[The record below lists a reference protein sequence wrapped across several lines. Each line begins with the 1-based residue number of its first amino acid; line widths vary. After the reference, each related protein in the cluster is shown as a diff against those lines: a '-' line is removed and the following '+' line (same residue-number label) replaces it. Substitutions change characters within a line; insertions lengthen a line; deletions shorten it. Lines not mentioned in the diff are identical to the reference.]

1 MLSMFSKTKTETKHR
16 IKKTHKK
23 TKKENET
30 KKESETESKSET
42 QKNSI
47 IELTKMDYFNYVNKI
62 NENKYNT
69 FIIFLCK
76 DLVSQLKELEKT
88 LKIKIPQKI
97 IDSFKGNK
105 EEINDFYIGDKNIIL
120 VGFKHNNSCNE
131 KNMYES
137 AAILGK
143 KLNDTDKKYL
153 VVLNNLSN
161 PEITSIISGL
171 MYGLYKFTKYNK
183 TKLKIPQ
190 IDFYNNDNIK
200 NDTKENN
207 NKTEKLIKESIKIN
221 EIQCEI
227 RDLVNEPVNILNSIT
242 YLNHIQSSLKSL
254 SSLSTSSSSTSLK
267 NKNIKITVLDEKELK
282 KQGLNLILAVN
293 KGSKNPPMLCIIEYN
308 GLGLDKSIEK
318 SNENICLVGKGVM
331 FDTGG
336 INIKTGDFYDM
347 KEDMAGSAVVY
358 GVIKALAELK
368 VKKNVIG
375 LLPIVE
381 NNVDGDSI
389 HPGDV
394 IKSYSGKT
402 VEILNTDAEGRLILA
417 DSMSY
422 TKKYNPK
429 VLIDIATLTGQEADI
444 FDNLASAVF
453 GNDKDLI
460 ETIIKCG
467 MKENEKFWQLPLWDE
482 TIESMESTT
491 ADLRNMNEGYGDTI
505 SAAGFLSKFIP
516 NHKSNKTKKND
527 KSDKSNKKIKWL
539 HLDTAGVSYYLTD
552 SKTRFSG
559 ATGETFRTLVKYLI
573 DF

>member
-1 MLSMFSKTKTETKHR
+1 MLSMFSKTESKHK
-16 IKKTHKK
+16 IKK
-23 TKKENET
+23 ET
-30 KKESETESKSET
+30 KKETQKEIKKTLKKPLKKVENELKKETELKKE
-42 QKNSI
+42 KI
-47 IELTKMDYFNYVNKI
+47 FVIELTRMDYFNYVNKI
-62 NENKYNT
+62 NESKYDT

-88 LKIKIPQKI
+88 LKIKIPQTI
-97 IDSFKGNK
+97 INSFKGK
-105 EEINDFYIGDKNIIL
+105 KDEINDFYVGDKNIIL
-120 VGFKHNNSCNE
+120 VGFKHNNMCNE

-137 AAILGK
+137 ACILGK
-143 KLNDTDKKYL
+143 KLNDTDKNYL
-153 VVLNNLSN
+153 VIINNLIN
-161 PEITSIISGL
+161 TEITSIISGL
-171 MYGLYKFTKYNK
+171 MYGIYKFTKYNK
-183 TKLKIPQ
+183 TKLKIPS
-190 IDFYNNDNIK
+190 IDFYSDD
-200 NDTKENN
+200 NDTKNDD
-207 NKTEKLIKESIKIN
+207 KTEKIIKETIKIN

-242 YLNHIQSSLKSL
+242 YLNHIQNSLKSF
-254 SSLSTSSSSTSLK
+254 SSSSLTSSTK
-267 NKNIKITVLDEKELK
+267 SKNIKITVLDEKELK

-293 KGSKNPPMLCIIEYN
+293 KGSKNPPMMCIIEYN
-308 GLGLDKSIEK
+308 GLGLGTDKSIEK
-318 SNENICLVGKGVM
+318 SNQNICLVGKGVM

-336 INIKTGDFYDM
+336 LNLKTGDMYDM

-358 GVIKALAELK
+358 GVIKTLAELK

-375 LLPIVE
+375 ILPIVE
-381 NNVDGDSI
+381 NNIDGDSI

-394 IKSYSGKT
+394 IKSYSGQT

-417 DSMSY
+417 DALSY
-422 TKKYNPK
+422 SKKYNPQI
-429 VLIDIATLTGQEADI
+429 LIDVATLTGQEADI

-453 GNDKDLI
+453 GNDKELI

-467 MKENEKFWQLPLWDE
+467 LKENEKFWQLPLWDE

-491 ADLRNMNEGYGDTI
+491 ADLKNMNEGYGDTI

-516 NHKSNKTKKND
+516 HHNNS
-527 KSDKSNKKIKWL
+527 KKIKWI

-559 ATGETFRTLVKYLI
+559 ATGETFRTLVKYLR

>member
-1 MLSMFSKTKTETKHR
+1 MLSMFSKTESKHK
-16 IKKTHKK
+16 IKKEL
-23 TKKENET
+23 KKELKKET
-30 KKESETESKSET
+30 KKTLKKTLKIETENEVEKET
-42 QKNSI
+42 ENNSLL
-47 IELTKMDYFNYVNKI
+47 ELTRMDYFNYVNKI
-62 NENKYNT
+62 NENKYDT

-88 LKIKIPQKI
+88 LKIKIPQTI
-97 IDSFKGNK
+97 INSFKGKK
-105 EEINDFYIGDKNIIL
+105 EEINDFYIGNKNIIL
-120 VGFKHNNSCNE
+120 VGFKHNNMCNE

-137 AAILGK
+137 ASILGK
-143 KLNDTDKKYL
+143 KLNDTDKNYL
-153 VVLNNLSN
+153 VIINNLTN
-161 PEITSIISGL
+161 TEITSIISGF
-171 MYGLYKFTKYNK
+171 MYGIYKFTKYNK
-183 TKLKIPQ
+183 TKLKTPH
-190 IDFYNNDNIK
+190 IDFYDNDHDINIK
-200 NDTKENN
+200 NDD
-207 NKTEKLIKESIKIN
+207 KTEKLIKETIKIN

-242 YLNHIQSSLKSL
+242 YLNHIKNSLT
-254 SSLSTSSSSTSLK
+254 STSFSSSTSSK
-267 NKNIKITVLDEKELK
+267 NVYKNIKITVLDEKELK

-308 GLGLDKSIEK
+308 GLGIDKSIEK

-336 INIKTGDFYDM
+336 LNLKTGDMYDM

-358 GVIKALAELK
+358 GVIKTLAELK
-368 VKKNVIG
+368 IKKNVIG
-375 LLPIVE
+375 ILPIVE
-381 NNVDGDSI
+381 NNIDGDSI

-394 IKSYSGKT
+394 IKSYSEQT

-417 DSMSY
+417 DALSY
-422 TKKYNPK
+422 SKKYNPQI
-429 VLIDIATLTGQEADI
+429 LIDVATLTGQEADI

-453 GNDKDLI
+453 GNDKELI

-467 MKENEKFWQLPLWDE
+467 LKENEKFWELPLWDE

-516 NHKSNKTKKND
+516 HHQHHN

-559 ATGETFRTLVKYLI
+559 ATGETFRTLVKYLR